1 MPDSAT
7 TQPATAA
14 AAASTADIA
23 APPAA
28 VANPAPTPVATPDYT
43 DDRADLTR
51 RAAYWK
57 SILSEHP
64 MSSEFIDAHDDL
76 SLLLPE
82 DIESQSKTLAL
93 MEKQIEQGAED
104 ARRFLDEST
113 RFDSSGQRPL
123 KELLEAL
130 YQVDQHGI
138 IIDDGP
144 RFGDMIQNNN
154 VTVGEMI
161 DRYRNYY
168 QRLAKK
174 FLNGS
179 HKRAAILNSVR
190 TGEASR
196 SLMPDNARPETD
208 VRKQYSL
215 EPKQ

>member
-14 AAASTADIA
+14 AASPAGLTP
-23 APPAA
+23 PPAA
-28 VANPAPTPVATPDYT
+28 ETVNQDYGL
-43 DDRADLTR
+43 DDRADLSR
-51 RAAYWK
+51 RADYWRSVLK
-57 SILSEHP
+57 EHP
-64 MSSEFIDAHDDL
+64 MSPEFVEAHDDL
-76 SLLLPE
+76 SLLLP
-82 DIESQSKTLAL
+82 DDTDAQARTLAL

-113 RFDSSGQRPL
+113 RFDTSGQRPL

-144 RFGDMIQNNN
+144 RFAQMLQNDS
-154 VTVGEMI
+154 VTVGELI
-161 DRYRNYY
+161 GRYRNYY

-196 SLMPDNARPETD
+196 SLMPESARPETD
-208 VRKQYSL
+208 IRQQYSL
-215 EPKQ
+215 EQK

>member
-14 AAASTADIA
+14 IATASDLP
-23 APPAA
+23 APSVMSESPAPAA
-28 VANPAPTPVATPDYT
+28 NNYPPI
-43 DDRADLTR
+43 DDRSDLTR
-51 RAAYWK
+51 RAEYWK

-64 MSSEFIDAHDDL
+64 MSSEFIEAHDDL
-76 SLLLPE
+76 SLLMPE
-82 DIESQSKTLAL
+82 DMESQSKTLAL

-113 RFDSSGQRPL
+113 RFDNPGMRPL
-123 KELLEAL
+123 KELLESL

-144 RFGDMIQNNN
+144 RFGEMIQNNA
-154 VTVGEMI
+154 VTVGDLI
-161 DRYRNYY
+161 SRYRNYY

-179 HKRAAILNSVR
+179 HKRAAILNSIR

-196 SLMPDNARPETD
+196 SLLPESARPETD
-208 VRKQYSL
+208 ARKQYSL
-215 EPKQ
+215 EAR

>member
-1 MPDSAT
+1 MPDSAI

-14 AAASTADIA
+14 AATTADLPQPHVLIENQA
-23 APPAA
+23 PAA
-28 VANPAPTPVATPDYT
+28 TSNEYQL

-51 RAAYWK
+51 RAEYWK
-57 SILSEHP
+57 GILTEHP
-64 MSSEFIDAHDDL
+64 MSSEFIEAHDDL
-76 SLLLPE
+76 ALLLPE

-113 RFDSSGQRPL
+113 RFDSPGQRPL
-123 KELLEAL
+123 KELLESL

-144 RFGDMIQNNN
+144 RFTEMIQNDN
-154 VTVGEMI
+154 VTVGDMI
-161 DRYRNYY
+161 GRYRNYY

-196 SLMPDNARPETD
+196 SLMPETARPDTD
-208 VRKQYSL
+208 ARKQYSL
-215 EPKQ
+215 EQK